1 MTTNLDN
8 RIAILTDLFDNY
20 RDRYTELTEFVQW
33 HDLGLPFAW
42 AAKNGHA
49 ILTDAGEALVNKTF
63 DNLLEVVS
71 KTDEGFGSLDDL
83 LGIVYED

>member
-20 RDRYTELTEFVQW
+20 RDRYPELTDFVLW
-33 HDLGLPFAW
+33 HNLGLPFACGV
-42 AAKNGHA
+42 KNGYL

-71 KTDEGFGSLDDL
+71 KTDEDFESLDAL